1 VCGIVG
7 YVSHAPSAALLAA
20 VRPALAR
27 LANRGPDG
35 SGFLVFSPME
45 GRAELV
51 DEDGRAVRLPDPPAA
66 APPTATVVLGH
77 RRLAIIDLTAAAQQ
91 PMATPD
97 GRYVLVLNG
106 EIYNY
111 LELRAEL
118 ESRGHRFRSRS
129 DTEVLLTAFAVW
141 GRDCLPRLVGMFA
154 FAILDTHARRLFLAR
169 DPFGMKPLYYTRGE
183 AGLVFAST
191 IAALLPFARHRRV
204 DPQRLY
210 DYLAMGQ
217 TDHGAGTLLSA
228 VQSLPAAHY
237 AVIDLDRPEML
248 EPVRYW
254 RPALDGNLDLS
265 FAEAATRLRDLF
277 VDGIRLHLRSDVRVG
292 TLLSGG
298 IDSSAIVLAMRHV
311 AGSALELHT
320 FSYVGDEGAV
330 SEEPWIDTVAAG
342 ANTVSHKLGIGLAE
356 WGDDFQSLAE
366 SQDEPFGS
374 IAVYAQRRLYR
385 LASETGTR
393 VILNGQGADEL
404 LGGYRGMWSARIAS
418 MLKRGQWWSA
428 YRLARQ
434 TASHRLSFDPTTRRT
449 MIVGLTLCPP
459 RRWAAAAIRLFGR
472 PQRPWIRG
480 AWCRSHDIELRPP
493 WWAGSTSRQ
502 VLRETLWL
510 SVTERTLPALLRYE
524 DRNSMAFSVEC
535 RLPFLTTA
543 LAEFLLAL
551 PESYLIA
558 PDGTSKAIFRAAMRG
573 LVPDAVLDRREKV
586 GFSVPMQ
593 SWIPRT
599 PRIPELLDAVS
610 RIPAVDPRGVRALL
624 TDSGNHL
631 ANPFRIWQ
639 LAALA
644 LWAERFDVT
653 FD

>member
-1 VCGIVG
+1 MCGIVG
-7 YVSHAPSAALLAA
+7 CVGHASGATLLAA

-27 LANRGPDG
+27 LVTRGPDD
-35 SGFLVFSPME
+35 SGYLVFSPSE

-51 DEDGRAVRLPDPPAA
+51 DDDGRATALHDPP
-66 APPTATVVLGH
+66 PPSPGAATVVVGH
-77 RRLAIIDLTAAAQQ
+77 RRLAILDLSAAAHQ

-111 LELRAEL
+111 LELGAEL
-118 ESRGHRFRSRS
+118 EAQGYRFRSRS
-129 DTEVLLTAFAVW
+129 DTEVLLTAFAAW

-154 FAILDTHARRLFLAR
+154 FAVLDTRARRLFLAR

-191 IAALLPFARHRRV
+191 IAALIPFMRDRRV

-210 DYLAMGQ
+210 DYLAMGL
-217 TDHGAGTLLSA
+217 TDHGAGTLLAA
-228 VQSLPAAHY
+228 VKGLPAAHY

-248 EPVRYW
+248 EPIRYW
-254 RPALDGNLDLS
+254 RPELDRNLDLS

-277 VDGIRLHLRSDVRVG
+277 VDSIRLHLRSDVRVG

-320 FSYVGDEGAV
+320 FSYVGEDGAV
-330 SEEPWIDTVAAG
+330 SEEPWIDAVAAA
-342 ANTVSHKLGIGLAE
+342 ANTVSHKLRFGLSEWAE
-356 WGDDFQSLAE
+356 DFPSLVE

-374 IAVYAQRRLYR
+374 IAVYAQQRLYR
-385 LASETGTR
+385 LASEAGTR

-404 LGGYRGMWSARIAS
+404 MGGYRGMWSARIAS
-418 MLKRGQWWSA
+418 MLKRGQWWNA
-428 YRLARQ
+428 FRLARR
-434 TASHRLSFDPTTRRT
+434 TATLRLPFDPTTRRT
-449 MIVGLTLCPP
+449 MIAGITLCPP
-459 RRWAAAAIRLFGR
+459 RRWAEAAMRVIGR
-472 PQRPWIRG
+472 PQRPWIQT
-480 AWCRSHDIELRPP
+480 AWCRSHGIEPRPP
-493 WWAGSTSRQ
+493 WWAGSTNRQ
-502 VLRETLWL
+502 VLREMLWRA
-510 SVTERTLPALLRYE
+510 VTERTLPALLRYE

-543 LAEFLLAL
+543 LAEFLFAL

-573 LVPDAVLDRREKV
+573 LVPGAVLDRREKV
-586 GFSVPMQ
+586 GFSVPMHA
-593 SWIPRT
+593 WIPRT
-599 PRIPELLDAVS
+599 PRIPNLLDTAS

-644 LWAERFDVT
+644 LWAERFAVT